1 MSDDKSGKIP
11 PFVKQRME
19 HLESVNRETV
29 QALELITQLGDL
41 KTSLNQID
49 DPVIILG
56 KADSRIRQ
64 LLDLD
69 ATAFYVFAENGLDLE
84 LAYSLGE
91 SREKLD
97 SDFQHLTDNLHVAK
111 CINGT
116 RPVFATLPGEPFP
129 HILHP
134 LYTSSR
140 VRGMFLGK
148 LKQKKRYISDS
159 FLTVFSII
167 LGNTANMLEGFALY
181 GMIRSMN
188 AELEQRVD
196 ELAEK
201 QRRLK
206 TEVARRKVTE
216 DDLRNSR
223 QMLRMVMENIPQ
235 YIFWKDTQSNYLGC
249 NRNFAQA
256 AGFDSPEQIIGKQD
270 EDLPWT
276 SGEADFF
283 RKVDREVMEK
293 NESNLNLIERITM
306 ADGVERFV
314 DTNKIPLRNQDN
326 QVIGILGTFQDITA
340 QKAYEEQLTH
350 QAFHDALTGL
360 PNRALITERI
370 DRAIRRAQR
379 NNRDLFSVLLLDLDR
394 FKYTNDSLGHLAGDR
409 LLIEMGQRLSEVIRE
424 VDTVARL
431 GGDEFAIL
439 IEDIESPREV
449 VKVLRRLITA
459 IREPFSIHG
468 NKLHSSASIGVVLDT
483 RGYTTPEDVLRDA
496 DVAMYDAKRRGGGRF
511 KAYTLSM
518 RDSIMKTAT
527 LHNDLITGI
536 GKNEF
541 ALLYQPI
548 YSVGKGDLK
557 GVEALVRWN
566 HPVKGQLAPDEFIPL
581 AEDSGLI
588 VELGR
593 HLLIMACEQAVKW
606 QESLPEPI
614 YVSVNISAKQLRN
627 PAFVSFVRDVLHRT
641 GLDPA
646 YLALEM
652 TETVLMDRP
661 ETTLGILNQLKQL
674 GLRIF
679 LDDFGTGYSSLS
691 YLQQF
696 PVDVIKIDRFFVSS
710 LNSGESGREIVTAIM
725 ALAESL
731 NMNVIAEGV
740 EETGQL
746 ESLNSLRCDLAQGY
760 HFARPLTAE
769 AVDSL
774 LKQTLGSRQ
783 SGH

>member
-1 MSDDKSGKIP
+1 MTNAGRDDLP
-11 PFVKQRME
+11 PFVKERMK

-49 DPVIILG
+49 DPVVILG

-64 LLDLD
+64 LLKLD
-69 ATAFYVFAENGLDLE
+69 DTAFYVFAENGIDLE
-84 LAYSLGE
+84 LAYSIGGQ
-91 SREKLD
+91 SRDKMD
-97 SDFQHLTDNLHVAK
+97 ADFQHLTDNLHVAK

-116 RPVFATLPGEPFP
+116 RPVFATLPGRSFP

-140 VRGMFLGK
+140 VRGMFMGS
-148 LKQKKRYISDS
+148 LKQKKQYISDS
-159 FLTVFSII
+159 FLTVFGII
-167 LGNTANMLEGFALY
+167 LGNTANMLEGYELY
-181 GMIRSMN
+181 GMIRGINS
-188 AELEQRVD
+188 ELEQRVV

-201 QRRLK
+201 QKDLK
-206 TEVARRKVTE
+206 TEIARRKVTE

-223 QMLRMVMENIPQ
+223 QMLKMVMENIPQ
-235 YIFWKDTQSNYLGC
+235 FIFWKDTQSTYLGC
-249 NRNFAQA
+249 NKNFAEA
-256 AGFDSPEQIIGKQD
+256 AGFESPEQVIGKCD
-270 EDLPWT
+270 KDLPWT
-276 SGEADFF
+276 VEEAEFF
-283 RKVDREVMEK
+283 RKIDQEVMEK
-293 NESNLNLIERITM
+293 NESNLNLIERMTM
-306 ADGVERFV
+306 ADGIERFI
-314 DTNKIPLRNQDN
+314 DTNKIPLRNQEG
-326 QVIGILGTFQDITA
+326 QVIGILGTFHDITA
-340 QKAYEEQLTH
+340 QKAYEKQLTH

-379 NNRDLFSVLLLDLDR
+379 NNRYLFSVLLLDLDR
-394 FKYTNDSLGHLAGDR
+394 FKYINDSLGHLAGDR
-409 LLIEMGQRLSEVIRE
+409 LLIEMGQRLSTVLRE

-439 IEDIESPREV
+439 IEDIESPKEV
-449 VKVLRRLITA
+449 VRVLRRLLTA

-483 RGYTTPEDVLRDA
+483 RGYSSPEDVLRDA
-496 DVAMYDAKRRGGGRF
+496 DVAMYDAKRRGGARF
-511 KAYTLSM
+511 KAYTVSM

-541 ALLYQPI
+541 MLMYQPI
-548 YSVGKGDLK
+548 YSVDKGLLK
-557 GVEALVRWN
+557 GVEALARWN
-566 HPVKGQLAPDEFIPL
+566 HPVKGVLAPDEFIPL

-588 VELGR
+588 VELGK
-593 HLLIMACEQAVKW
+593 HLLIKACEQAAQW
-606 QESLPEPI
+606 QERLPDPI

-627 PAFVSFVRDVLHRT
+627 PSFVSFVQDVLDRT
-641 GLDPA
+641 SLDPTH
-646 YLALEM
+646 LALEM

-661 ETTLGILNQLKQL
+661 DTTLGILTQLKQL
-674 GLRIF
+674 GIRLF

-710 LNSGESGREIVTAIM
+710 LNNGGSGLEIVTAIM

-740 EETGQL
+740 EETAQL
-746 ESLNSLRCDLAQGY
+746 KSLDTLRCNLAQGF
-760 HFARPLTAE
+760 HFARPLPPE
-769 AVDSL
+769 AVAAL
-774 LKQTLGSRQ
+774 LK
-783 SGH
+783 